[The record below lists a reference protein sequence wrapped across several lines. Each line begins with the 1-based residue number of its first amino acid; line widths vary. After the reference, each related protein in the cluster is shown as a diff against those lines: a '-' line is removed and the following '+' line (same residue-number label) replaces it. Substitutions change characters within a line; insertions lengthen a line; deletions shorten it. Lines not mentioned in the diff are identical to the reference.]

1 MVRDNFLVML
11 VGLHGDNVDSPFG
24 IILLERS
31 DVLDWSRPSQP
42 LKISEVLI
50 LDICLKLK
58 VDTTWS
64 SIVKNR

>member
-1 MVRDNFLVML
+1 ML

-58 VDTTWS
+58 VDTT
-64 SIVKNR
+64 